1 MSNAMLGLTFWEGH
15 CVESY
20 SELPDGSLVL
30 KLTEDS
36 ETLARCGCCRESCV
50 LVHERRRR
58 RVRERDWFDRR
69 VWLDVPIRRMDCHHC
84 GARVVEHIS
93 WLDSRSRVT
102 HRLRAWIEALTQ
114 LLPIAHVAKL
124 TGLNWHTIKEI
135 DHRRLE
141 QLHGEFVANDVRRL
155 VMDEFALHKGHR
167 YATVVMDADR
177 MRVLWVG
184 EGNSRESIRPF
195 FELLGPERCQQI
207 EAVAMDMNTAFDLE
221 VRQHCP
227 HAEVVYDLFHVVA
240 RFGREVVDRVRVD
253 QANALRDQ
261 PAVRKV
267 IKRSRWLLLRNRD
280 NLKDDQGVRLDEL
293 LAANTPL
300 ATVYLLKTELKE
312 IWFAPSVREGAQR
325 WRRWYRMAID
335 SQLAPA
341 IQFAKRLKK
350 YLRGILASAIYRMNS
365 SILEGVNNKIKVIKR
380 MAYGFRDSAYFFLK
394 IKAAFPGK
402 ARRTKKKRSED
413 RFFSNR
419 QIRPIYDD
427 AAKPNQP
434 SPSQTR
440 QYLLAPE
447 HR

>member
-1 MSNAMLGLTFWEGH
+1 
-15 CVESY
+15 
-20 SELPDGSLVL
+20 
-30 KLTEDS
+30 
-36 ETLARCGCCRESCV
+36 
-50 LVHERRRR
+50 
-58 RVRERDWFDRR
+58 
-69 VWLDVPIRRMDCHHC
+69 
-84 GARVVEHIS
+84 VVERIN
-93 WLDSRSRVT
+93 WLDSRSRIT
-102 HRLRAWIEALTQ
+102 QRLRVWIEALTQ

-141 QLHGEFVANDVRRL
+141 RLHGEFVANDVRRL

-184 EGNSRESIRPF
+184 EGNSREAIRPF

-221 VRQHCP
+221 VQKYCP
-227 HAEVVYDLFHVVA
+227 QAEVVYDLFHVVA
-240 RFGREVVDRVRVD
+240 RFGRDVVDRVRVD

-261 PAVRKV
+261 PAARKV
-267 IKRSRWLLLRNRD
+267 VKRSRWLLLRNRD

-312 IWFAPSVREGAQR
+312 IWFAPSVREGARR
-325 WRRWYRMAID
+325 WRLWYQMAID

-402 ARRTKKKRSED
+402 
-413 RFFSNR
+413 
-419 QIRPIYDD
+419 
-427 AAKPNQP
+427 
-434 SPSQTR
+434 TR
-440 QYLLAPE
+440 
-447 HR
+447 

>member
-15 CVESY
+15 CVESF
-20 SELPDGSLVL
+20 SERSDGSLVL
-30 KLTEDS
+30 KLTEDA
-36 ETLARCGCCRESCV
+36 ETPGRCGSCRAACV
-50 LVHERRRR
+50 LVHERGRR

-93 WLDSRSRVT
+93 WLDRRSRVT
-102 HRLRAWIEALTQ
+102 QRLRAWVEALTQ

-124 TGLNWHTIKEI
+124 TGLNWHTIKGI

-141 QLHGEFVANDVRRL
+141 QLHGEFVADNVRRL

-167 YATVVMDADR
+167 YATVIMDAER

-184 EGNSRESIRPF
+184 EGNSREAIRPF

-221 VRQHCP
+221 VQQHCP
-227 HAEVVYDLFHVVA
+227 QAEVVYDLFHVVA
-240 RFGREVVDRVRVD
+240 RFGRDVVDRVRVD
-253 QANALRDQ
+253 QANVLRDQ
-261 PAVRKV
+261 PAARKV
-267 IKRSRWLLLRNRD
+267 VKRSRWLLLRNRD
-280 NLKDDQGVRLDEL
+280 NLKDDQSVKLDEL

-312 IWFAPSVREGAQR
+312 IWFAPSIREGAQR
-325 WRRWYRMAID
+325 WRRWYRMSID

-341 IQFAKRLKK
+341 ILFAKRLKK
-350 YLRGILASAIYRMNS
+350 YLRGILASAIYQMNS

-402 ARRTKKKRSED
+402 
-413 RFFSNR
+413 
-419 QIRPIYDD
+419 
-427 AAKPNQP
+427 
-434 SPSQTR
+434 TR
-440 QYLLAPE
+440 
-447 HR
+447 

>member
-15 CVESY
+15 CVESL
-20 SELPDGSLVL
+20 SERPDGSLVL
-30 KLTEDS
+30 KLIENP
-36 ETLARCGCCRESCV
+36 ETPVRCGGCRQECV
-50 LVHERRRR
+50 LIHERCRRL
-58 RVRERDWFDRR
+58 VRERDWFDRR

-93 WLDSRSRVT
+93 WLDSRARVT
-102 HRLRAWIEALTQ
+102 QRLRAWVEALVH

-141 QLHGEFVANDVRRL
+141 RLHGEFVANDVRRL

-167 YATVVMDADR
+167 YATVIMDADR

-184 EGNSRESIRPF
+184 EGNSREAIRPF
-195 FELLGPERCQQI
+195 FKLLGPERCRQI

-227 HAEVVYDLFHVVA
+227 QAEVVYDLFHVVA
-240 RFGREVVDRVRVD
+240 RFGRDVVDRVRVD

-261 PAVRKV
+261 PAARKV
-267 IKRSRWLLLRNRD
+267 VKRSRWLLLRNHE
-280 NLKDDQGVRLDEL
+280 NLKDDQSVRLDEL
-293 LAANTPL
+293 LAANAPL

-312 IWFAPSVREGAQR
+312 IWFAPSIREGAHR

-335 SQLAPA
+335 SQLASA

-350 YLRGILASAIYRMNS
+350 YLRGILASSIYPMSS

-402 ARRTKKKRSED
+402 AR
-413 RFFSNR
+413 
-419 QIRPIYDD
+419 
-427 AAKPNQP
+427 
-434 SPSQTR
+434 
-440 QYLLAPE
+440 
-447 HR
+447 